1 MARSFAGLSVA
12 VTGAG
17 SGIGRATALA
27 FAARGAGVVIGDIDG
42 DRAAESASAV
52 AKRGGAAFALKCDVR
67 DDDGPSALVQAAVR
81 EFGRLDV
88 LVNNAGIGHYGLV
101 EDTPVDILR
110 VLLETN
116 VLGVHR
122 GIRAALPVMRA
133 QGSGHIVVVGSV
145 NGTIAWPYHG
155 AYSATK
161 AALSALTQALRM
173 ELAGS
178 GVTASL
184 VLPVNVRT
192 RFYPDAGV
200 STEGYRP
207 RPLGPSASPAA
218 VARAIV
224 RSVER
229 PSGEINQVR
238 AFRIASTLAEAWP
251 WLADAAGRRFYGRT
265 LSGPEEPGVRG

>member
-12 VTGAG
+12 ITGAG

-27 FAARGAGVVIGDIDG
+27 FAARGACVAIGDIDV
-42 DRAAESASAV
+42 DRAARSAAAV
-52 AKRGGAAFALKCDVR
+52 DSRGGVAFPLACDVR
-67 DDDGPSALVQAAVR
+67 DADGPSALVQAAVR

-101 EDTPVDILR
+101 EDTPVDQFQA
-110 VLLETN
+110 LLETN

-122 GIRAALPVMRA
+122 GILSALPVMRG

-145 NGTIAWPYHG
+145 DGTVAWPYHG
-155 AYSATK
+155 PYSATK
-161 AALSALTQALRM
+161 AALKALTQALRM

-192 RFYPDAGV
+192 RFYRGAVV
-200 STEGYRP
+200 STKGYRP
-207 RPLGPSASPAA
+207 RPLGPAASPAE

-224 RSVER
+224 RSVDH

-251 WLADAAGRRFYGRT
+251 LLADAAGRRFY
-265 LSGPEEPGVRG
+265 RGSASQAASR